1 MRILRTLFFTLLLA
15 ALANAT
21 QAAGPSNSGN
31 RMVLVGAKIYP
42 APDAAPISNGA
53 VLVENGKI
61 AALGKREEMKFPS
74 GVPVIDCHGMVITA
88 GFQNSHVHFTEPKWV
103 NAARL
108 PAEQLTRQ
116 LQEMLT
122 RYGFTTVVDTGSV
135 PENTIALRR
144 RIEAGEV
151 QGPRILTAGGP
162 LYPKNGIPYYLSDLP
177 PEILKQLQQPA
188 TPEEGA
194 ADAARMLD
202 AGADIIKLFTGSWVS
217 HSQVLPMD
225 PKIAAAAVE
234 VAHKRGVLV
243 FAHMS
248 NIAGLEVALQSH
260 VDVAAHAIENT
271 QELTTSHLERMK
283 AAHVSL
289 IPTLFLFGG
298 KDQMD
303 ANHLP
308 ILKEVGDYSHMGGQ
322 ILFGTDV
329 GFLHDYD
336 PVYEYK
342 FMRRA
347 GLDFSHILASLT
359 TAPAERFKEE
369 KARGRVAPGTD
380 ADLVVLRADPATNIE
395 NFTQVRY
402 TIRKGRIIY
411 AAGSPA
417 EPQAKPH

>member
-1 MRILRTLFFTLLLA
+1 MRIFRTLLFILLA
-15 ALANAT
+15 VLESVM
-21 QAAGPSNSGN
+21 QAAAQPRSGN
-31 RMVLVGAKIYP
+31 GLALVGAKIYP
-42 APDAAPISNGA
+42 SPGAEPISNSTI
-53 VLVENGKI
+53 LIENGKI
-61 AALGKREEMKFPS
+61 VRIGKRERMKLPPA
-74 GVPVIDCHGMVITA
+74 VTVLDCHGMVVTA
-88 GFQNSHVHFTEPKWV
+88 GFQNSHVHFTEPKWL
-103 NAARL
+103 NAATL

-122 RYGFTTVVDTGSV
+122 RYGFTTVVDTGSD
-135 PENTIALRR
+135 PGNTIALRR
-144 RIEAGEV
+144 RIEAGDV
-151 QGPRILTAGGP
+151 QGPRLLTAGGP

-194 ADAARMLD
+194 ADAGKMLD

-217 HSQVLPMD
+217 RGKVLPMD
-225 PKIAAAAVE
+225 PKIAAAAAE
-234 VAHKRGVLV
+234 VAHRRGALV

-248 NIAGLEVALQSH
+248 NVAGLEVALQSH
-260 VDVAAHAIENT
+260 VDVAAHALENT
-271 QELTTSHLERMK
+271 QELTSSHLERMK

-298 KDQMD
+298 KDEMD

-308 ILKEVGDYSHMGGQ
+308 ILKEVGDYSRMGGQ

-336 PVYEYK
+336 PVYEYR
-342 FMRRA
+342 FMHRA

-369 KARGRVAPGTD
+369 KSRGRVAQGMD
-380 ADLVVLRADPATNIE
+380 GDLVVLRADPATDVA

-402 TIRKGRIIY
+402 TIRKGQVIY
-411 AAGSPA
+411 AAEPPA
-417 EPQAKPH
+417 DLQVKPH

>member
-1 MRILRTLFFTLLLA
+1 
-15 ALANAT
+15 
-21 QAAGPSNSGN
+21 
-31 RMVLVGAKIYP
+31 
-42 APDAAPISNGA
+42 
-53 VLVENGKI
+53 
-61 AALGKREEMKFPS
+61 
-74 GVPVIDCHGMVITA
+74 
-88 GFQNSHVHFTEPKWV
+88 
-103 NAARL
+103 
-108 PAEQLTRQ
+108 
-116 LQEMLT
+116 
-122 RYGFTTVVDTGSV
+122 
-135 PENTIALRR
+135 
-144 RIEAGEV
+144 
-151 QGPRILTAGGP
+151 
-162 LYPKNGIPYYLSDLP
+162 
-177 PEILKQLQQPA
+177 
-188 TPEEGA
+188 
-194 ADAARMLD
+194 
-202 AGADIIKLFTGSWVS
+202 
-217 HSQVLPMD
+217 
-225 PKIAAAAVE
+225 
-234 VAHKRGVLV
+234 
-243 FAHMS
+243 
-248 NIAGLEVALQSH
+248 
-260 VDVAAHAIENT
+260 
-271 QELTTSHLERMK
+271 
-283 AAHVSL
+283 
-289 IPTLFLFGG
+289 
-298 KDQMD
+298 MD